1 MGVQL
6 TMRRLGFFVCL
17 LTCGASASDIS
28 GKIVLQK
35 KLDRKHVEPNVYE
48 LRGASV
54 ATTPSLEKHGDFDHV
69 AVWLETKDAAKPVP
83 PIAAKMRQIGR
94 RFQPDFL
101 VVPVGSTIEFPNLDP
116 IFHNI
121 FSLSRS
127 QTFDLGY
134 YAQGKS
140 RVVTFARP
148 GVVQIY
154 CHIHP
159 GMYAVVIVAPDAWFG
174 TPDAE
179 GLFSFERVPAGEYRL
194 VVWQRT
200 AGLIRKKLRVPSSGT
215 VHVNL
220 ALPEE
225 SDE

>member
-1 MGVQL
+1 MGIR
-6 TMRRLGFFVCL
+6 TAMRRLGFFLCL
-17 LTCGASASDIS
+17 VTCSAIASDIS

-35 KLDRKHVEPNVYE
+35 NLNGKRVEPGVYE

-54 ATTPSLEKHGDFDHV
+54 AATPSPEKQGAFDHV
-69 AVWLETKDAAKPVP
+69 AVWLENRKTVNAIPATAK
-83 PIAAKMRQIGR
+83 IRQIGR

-101 VVPVGSTIEFPNLDP
+101 VLPVGSTVEFPNLDP

-127 QTFDLGY
+127 ETFDLGY

-140 RVVTFARP
+140 RTVTFARP

-159 GMYAVVIVAPDAWFG
+159 GMYAVVIVAPGAWFG

-179 GLFSFERVPAGEYRL
+179 GLFSFSQVPPGEYRM

-200 AGLIRKKLRVPSSGT
+200 AGLVRKKLRVPSSGT